1 MDRSVNDI
9 KVLIDNFN
17 VELEKHLPALEKEV
31 DRIISEKC
39 TDNNTIEYLLD
50 NLFSLTILGVGDVLY
65 IKLVDYY
72 KTVDTEGALFYW
84 NQYDSHDE

>member
-1 MDRSVNDI
+1 MDKSVNDI
-9 KVLIDNFN
+9 KALIDNFN
-17 VELEKHLPALEKEV
+17 AELEKHLPALEKEV

-39 TDNNTIEYLLD
+39 TDNSTIEFLLD
-50 NLFSLTILGVGDVLY
+50 NLLSLTILGVGDALY

-84 NQYDSHDE
+84 NRYDSQDE